1 MRDLIAERQVLAIA
15 LTGPAEIQAQFA
27 AMPPGVFGQ
36 HDEQGGAN
44 LNDLVATVLRDRIR
58 RGIPI
63 DPAVLAAD
71 AARVAGS
78 DDKARRVGMFV
89 AELASTFPPAV
100 SWSYYAERVLLLHAA
115 REASVHAYRL
125 AQRLE
130 TADEPADVVE
140 LVRTAANDLNAT
152 MDGLIGSASE
162 PPLSL
167 AEMLDGPEEPHDWLV
182 PNLWERMD
190 RVVITG
196 FEGTGKSYLLAQFA
210 LAIAAGVHPFRAE
223 VIKPHG
229 HRVLILDMENSRRQ
243 IRRRYAIIRRQVDR
257 IRESAALSPMDWS
270 TAVRFYHRPEG
281 IDLSNPSE
289 VARAERAIAATA
301 PDLVLAGPLYRMHR
315 LNLNDEPAAREI
327 VEVLDRWRVKYGFTL
342 IVEAHV
348 GHVGESSGGRKL
360 RPTGSSLFMRWP
372 EFGYGIRAFGDGAA
386 EEHPSVVEVVAW
398 RGSRDERDWPKILR
412 HGESLPWVPSDPEYE
427 RRHLSVVS

>member
-15 LTGPAEIQAQFA
+15 LTGPEEIQAQFA
-27 AMPPGVFGQ
+27 AMPPAVFGGAGL
-36 HDEQGGAN
+36 HDV
-44 LNDLVATVLRDRIR
+44 VAAVLRDRIR
-58 RGIPI
+58 RQIPI
-63 DPAVLAAD
+63 DPAILAVD
-71 AARVAGS
+71 AAGVAGS

-89 AELASTFPPAV
+89 AELASTFPPAA

-115 REASVHAYRL
+115 REATAHAVRL
-125 AQRLE
+125 TQRLE
-130 TADEPADVVE
+130 TVDEPSEVVD
-140 LVRTAANDLNAT
+140 LVRGTVADLGAT
-152 MDGLIGSASE
+152 MDGLIGPVAE

-167 AEMLDGPEEPHDWLV
+167 ADMLDAPEEPYDWLV
-182 PNLWERMD
+182 PHLWERGD
-190 RVVITG
+190 RVMITG

-223 VIKPHG
+223 VIKPYG

-243 IRRRYAIIRRQVDR
+243 NRRRYARIRRQVDR
-257 IRESAALSPMDWS
+257 IRETACLSPVDWG

-315 LNLNDEPAAREI
+315 LNLNDEMAAREL

-342 IVEAHV
+342 IVEAHA
-348 GHVGESSGGRKL
+348 GHVGETSGGRKL
-360 RPTGSSLFMRWP
+360 RPTGSSLFLRWP
-372 EFGYGIRAFGDGAA
+372 EFGFGIRAFGPGLD
-386 EEHPSVVEVVAW
+386 EEHPSTVEMVAW
-398 RGSRDERDWPKILR
+398 RGSRDERDWPKILA
-412 HGESLPWVPSDPEYE
+412 HGESLPWMPSDPEYE